1 MAIVPMVNNEETV
14 TSNIYNPKERK
25 GTPNYLHNFVR
36 IVRLQNMYTNKDAK
50 K

>member
-25 GTPNYLHNFVR
+25 GTPNYLHNFV
-36 IVRLQNMYTNKDAK
+36 KDC
-50 K
+50 